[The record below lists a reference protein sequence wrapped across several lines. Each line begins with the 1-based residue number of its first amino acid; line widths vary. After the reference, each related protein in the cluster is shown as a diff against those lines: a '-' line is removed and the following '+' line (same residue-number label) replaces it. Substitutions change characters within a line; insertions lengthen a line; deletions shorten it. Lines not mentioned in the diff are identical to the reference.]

1 MSIDI
6 HCKHFDVNVK
16 FNGNEWIVGDET
28 GIKLPPATIIDNL
41 SRYYHEKF
49 LEWCEYDLEKRN
61 RSQRKPMTLEQ
72 YMKLGLCEGFEWME
86 RKSKDVLELK
96 RIPGI
101 SFFLL

>member
-6 HCKHFDVNVK
+6 HCKNFDVNVK

-28 GIKLPPATIIDNL
+28 GITLPAATIIDNL

-49 LEWCEYDLEKRN
+49 LEWCEYDLDKRN

-72 YMKLGLCEGFEWME
+72 YMELGLYEDFEWME

-101 SFFLL
+101 SFFLF

>member
-6 HCKHFDVNVK
+6 HCKFFDVNVK

-28 GIKLPPATIIDNL
+28 GITLPAETIIDNL

-49 LEWCEYDLEKRN
+49 LEWCEYDLGKRN

-72 YMKLGLCEGFEWME
+72 YMKLGLCEEFEWME
-86 RKSKDVLELK
+86 QKSKDVLALK
-96 RIPGI
+96 NIPGI
-101 SFFLL
+101 SFFLF

>member
-28 GIKLPPATIIDNL
+28 GMTLPAETIIDNL
-41 SRYYHEKF
+41 SRHYHEKF
-49 LEWCEYDLEKRN
+49 LEWCEYDLGKRN